1 MSACPGSY
9 FGAIREHPV
18 TRAGECQS
26 CGRRFDRADMAGTD
40 KRNVPLHSPRW
51 VKEWT
56 GA

>member
-9 FGAIREHPV
+9 FGAVREHPV